1 MNRHDKRATKATAR
15 SAKIDRVVAVHE
27 AGHAVARFLTAAD
40 LGFSTNNAISYIE
53 VAPDGAVTKSVDKR
67 MNFRIQATTFGPM
80 LSKEIQE
87 LFREECTSLR
97 GLSGR
102 IAFEALSGII
112 TKARSA
118 GLDVNRWLRAKSLIS
133 VFGAAAEARYTGK
146 TFSDVFNG
154 YENEGDRRD
163 AIQDCMI
170 AGMTE
175 EEEDDIGAVL
185 DEAAAAAVNLIY
197 RNEVWRALL
206 ALADK
211 LPAAGRFEG
220 KKAASIIEHA
230 LARAD
235 NFD

>member
-1 MNRHDKRATKATAR
+1 
-15 SAKIDRVVAVHE
+15 
-27 AGHAVARFLTAAD
+27 
-40 LGFSTNNAISYIE
+40 
-53 VAPDGAVTKSVDKR
+53 
-67 MNFRIQATTFGPM
+67 MNFRTQATTFGPM

-87 LFREECTSLR
+87 LFREECASLG

-175 EEEDDIGAVL
+175 EDDIGAVL